1 MKRSAFQR
9 TRCLLNAAQRDPA
22 AFELFYAEYG
32 RRVLLF
38 FARRVI
44 DPEAA
49 YDLTSETFAKALEH
63 RDQFRGRT
71 AEEEQ
76 GWLFAI
82 ARSELSRFWRRGSVE
97 KNAIA
102 RLGID
107 LPGLSNAEMERIE
120 ELAGLSEMTPR
131 LEAAMRSLPS
141 DQREAVRLRVVD
153 EVEYGDLATRM
164 GVTEEVARA
173 RVSRGL
179 RALARQLSDADATVQ
194 STA

>member
-1 MKRSAFQR
+1 
-9 TRCLLNAAQRDPA
+9 LLARAQRDPA
-22 AFELFYAEYG
+22 AFEAFYFEYG
-32 RRVLLF
+32 RRVLQF

-49 YDLTSETFAKALEH
+49 FDLTSETFAKALEH
-63 RDQFRGRT
+63 RDQFRGKT

-97 KNAIA
+97 KSAIA
-102 RLGID
+102 KLGIELPD
-107 LPGLSNAEMERIE
+107 LSDAEIERIE
-120 ELAGLSEMTPR
+120 QLAGLSEVTPR

-141 DQREAVRLRVVD
+141 DQRDAVQRRVVD
-153 EVEYGDLATRM
+153 DITYADLAASL
-164 GVTEEVARA
+164 GVSEDVARA

-179 RALARQLSDADATVQ
+179 RALARELRGPDAKVGT
-194 STA
+194 TA